1 MAHIVWTDDR
11 ENLPQDGARG
21 YHTYN
26 GLDCCVT
33 MEVFNVI
40 EPQLDEISNGVYL
53 FEKKLYMPVLDMNG
67 KGILVDR
74 VKRDEM
80 VQSLRKQERKLDAIL
95 QRFAHA
101 VWDGPLSHSSP
112 HALHKFFYGAMGL
125 SEQKV
130 MSQGRW
136 RVSTNREALEKLTIY
151 IKARPI
157 INTILAL
164 RDVTKQIQTLT
175 TGIDRDGRLRT
186 SYNVAG
192 TETGRWSSSE
202 NAFGTGGNL
211 QNITEILRAVFVA
224 DKGKKL
230 AYLDLE
236 QAESRAV
243 GLLAFLAL
251 GKDNYLRACESGD
264 LHTVVAKLC
273 WPKLAW
279 PGTQKEDRAL
289 AEEIFYRQFS
299 RRDLAKRGGHGTN
312 YYGKHRTIAK
322 NLQIEEQVA
331 EEFQAAYFEAF
342 PEIKDWHKWVAQQL
356 LENGYLTTPL
366 GRRRY
371 FFDRLDDDSTL
382 RKAIAYVPQSMIA
395 DMVNESLFQI
405 WHQLGPQGVEVLLQV
420 HDAVVVQY
428 PEDQEEI
435 LLPKIK
441 KLMRKDYVFE
451 GRPFSIGSDAQV
463 GWNWG
468 KHVSQQ
474 DVEKAAAR
482 GKVIKPNLDGLM
494 KIKGADTRKRTQQ
507 PNVLDGEGL
516 DMIRNYL
523 ENKILY

>member
-1 MAHIVWTDDR
+1 MPFIVWTDDR
-11 ENLPQDGARG
+11 ENLPQDGSRG

-33 MEVFNVI
+33 LEVFEQI
-40 EPQLDEISNGVYL
+40 EPQLDEVAQGVYE

-67 KGILVDR
+67 RGILVDR

-80 VQSLRKQERKLDAIL
+80 VQRLRKQEKHLDSIL
-95 QRFAHA
+95 QKFAHA
-101 VWDGPLSHSSP
+101 VWDAPLLHSSP
-112 HALHKFFYGAMGL
+112 AALHKFFYGAMAL
-125 SEQKV
+125 PEQKV
-130 MSQGRW
+130 MTQGRW
-136 RVSTNREALEKLTIY
+136 RVSTNREALEKLSIY
-151 IKARPI
+151 LKARPI

-211 QNITEILRAVFVA
+211 QNITEQLRIVFVA

-273 WPKLAW
+273 WPKLVW
-279 PGTQKEDRAL
+279 PGTQKEDRAI

-312 YYGKHRTIAK
+312 YYGKPRTIAK
-322 NLQIEEQVA
+322 NLQIEDPVA
-331 EEFQAAYFEAF
+331 EEFQNAYFTAF
-342 PEIKDWHKWVAQQL
+342 PEIKEWHEWTRNQL
-356 LENGYLTTPL
+356 MTQGFLTTPL

-405 WHQLGPQGVEVLLQV
+405 WRQLGPKGVEVILQV

-428 PEDQEEI
+428 PEDREEE
-435 LLPKIK
+435 LLPQIK
-441 KLMRKDYVFE
+441 KLMKKDYVFND
-451 GRPFSIGSDAQV
+451 RPFSIGSDAQV

-468 KHVSQQ
+468 KYVSME
-474 DVEKAAAR
+474 DVEKAAKR
-482 GKVIKPNLDGLM
+482 GKIIQPNLDGLL
-494 KIKGADTRKRTQQ
+494 KIKGADTRRRRQQ

-516 DMIRNYL
+516 ESVRAYL
-523 ENKILY
+523 EQKVLY